1 MGKLKGLAAGAAGG
15 FAGAALMGPV
25 HLMAAKMIQRQSS
38 QGEDATEKVA
48 NAVVKKATGR
58 ELERTK
64 KKKGGQIVHYAFGV
78 SIGVLYGLL
87 ASTFPAVT
95 TGAGTFLGTA
105 VYVGAHALTVP
116 MLGLAPSPIKND
128 PAQEGVEFAAH
139 LVYGLVTEGVRSVLS

>member
-64 KKKGGQIVHYAFGV
+64 KKKGGQDCALRVWGEHRRAVRIAREHLPGRYHWRWDIFGH
-78 SIGVLYGLL
+78 GGLRRR
-87 ASTFPAVT
+87 ACPYCADARTRA
-95 TGAGTFLGTA
+95 
-105 VYVGAHALTVP
+105 
-116 MLGLAPSPIKND
+116 
-128 PAQEGVEFAAH
+128 
-139 LVYGLVTEGVRSVLS
+139 